1 MRIAWPGFVT
11 PSRHGTGH
19 THYVGFSSW
28 PNYYLSF
35 RFRFV
40 VARGNASCHLM
51 RPGQMNQDYVRPKK
65 SVHSLHH
72 ACRPEEPPLTVQQQE
87 GGSQS
92 TR

>member
-1 MRIAWPGFVT
+1 
-11 PSRHGTGH
+11 
-19 THYVGFSSW
+19 
-28 PNYYLSF
+28 
-35 RFRFV
+35 
-40 VARGNASCHLM
+40 M